1 MENNNFSPQES
12 LALIESMIQKA
23 QNKFAENGFLY
34 LLWGWTVFVC
44 GTLQFILLHFF
55 KFQNH
60 DKIWI
65 ITWLIIIYQVIYLK
79 RKKQERTVKT
89 YYDEV
94 IGYVWISFVTAMFL
108 IGYAIAHTSSIF
120 GEYYILF
127 TPCILVLYGIPV
139 FLSGILLRFKPL
151 IIGGIGCWVLSFVAS
166 ITLTRIPYDYQLL
179 FIPFTM
185 LVAWIIPGYLMRKKY
200 LQTNQL

>member
-23 QNKFAENGFLY
+23 QNKFAENGHLY

-44 GTLQFILLHFF
+44 GILQFVLLHFF
-55 KFQNH
+55 QYQDH
-60 DKIWI
+60 YRIWM
-65 ITWLIIIYQVIYLK
+65 ITWLVVIYQIIYLK
-79 RKKQERTVKT
+79 RKKHERPVKT

-108 IGYAIAHTSSIF
+108 IGYAITNSASMFSS
-120 GEYYILF
+120 YYMLF
-127 TPCILVLYGIPV
+127 TPCILVLYGVPV

-151 IIGGIGCWVLSFVAS
+151 TIGGIGCWVISFVAS
-166 ITLTRIPYDYQLL
+166 TSLVRIDYDYQLL
-179 FIPFTM
+179 FIPAAM

-200 LQTNQL
+200 LQTN